1 MTELLETYGAALIF
15 LNVLAEQVG
24 LPVPAMPT
32 MMVSGALVAEG
43 RLSPTSLLA
52 ATLTACVFGNV
63 ILYVIGRRY
72 GWRVMRLL
80 CSISLSPDSCVQ
92 QTSLHFE
99 RWGGW
104 TLALGKFIPG
114 INTVAPP
121 LAGVM
126 HMDWGRFLLL
136 STIGS
141 VFWVAVSVGVGGIF
155 HEQIQEVLDF
165 MGRFGAQALAAV
177 SALVAAYVS
186 IKWRERRR
194 FYESLRMAR
203 ITVDE
208 LRQLLE
214 RGREPLVVDLRPAA
228 DRVRD
233 GAIPGA
239 RAIGF
244 SAIANHLTEFP
255 KDREVVFYCNCPN
268 EASAAVVAKRFVDLG
283 YTRVRPL
290 AGGFDAWAS
299 AGYRIE
305 PATA

>member
-1 MTELLETYGAALIF
+1 MAELLESYGATLIF

-32 MMVSGALVAEG
+32 MMVGGALVAEG
-43 RLSPTSLLA
+43 RLSLTGLLA
-52 ATLTACVFGNV
+52 ATLTACVLGNAV
-63 ILYVIGRRY
+63 LYVVGWRY

-92 QTSLHFE
+92 QTSFHFE

-104 TLALGKFIPG
+104 TLVLGKFIPG
-114 INTVAPP
+114 IGTVAAP

-141 VFWVAVSVGVGGIF
+141 VFWVAVSVGVGGLF
-155 HEQIQEVLDF
+155 HEQIQEVLDL
-165 MGRFGAQALAAV
+165 MGRFGAQAVAAV
-177 SALVAAYVS
+177 CALVAAYIAV
-186 IKWRERRR
+186 KWRERRR

-214 RGREPLVVDLRPAA
+214 HGQEPLVVDLRPAA
-228 DRVRD
+228 DRARD
-233 GAIPGA
+233 GVIPGA

-244 SAIANHLTEFP
+244 SEVANHLAEFP
-255 KDREVVFYCNCPN
+255 TDREVVFFCSCPN
-268 EASAAVVAKRFVDLG
+268 EASAAVVAKRLVDLG

-290 AGGFDAWAS
+290 AGGFDAWVS

-305 PATA
+305 AAAA